1 MLHCGRDTFV
11 IMKKKVLI
19 FEDNKTFSDSLQ
31 MLVNSTD
38 DIECPNTYID
48 PTFILEA
55 ISAHNPD
62 MLLMDIDMPKMNGI
76 EAVEMVRKRYPD
88 LPIVMQT
95 IFEQDDKIYN
105 AVIAGANGYILKKA
119 SPQKY
124 LESIRDVM
132 NGGAPMSALVANKVL
147 KLMQNP
153 PKQKGEEFNLT
164 PKEVDVL
171 KELVDGLS
179 YKMIAAKLAIT
190 YTTVN
195 SHVKKIYNKLHVHSA
210 AEAVSKALKE
220 NILALTALAW
230 LASESRD
237 IFQLFTHV

>member
-1 MLHCGRDTFV
+1 
-11 IMKKKVLI
+11 MKKKVLI

-31 MLVNSTD
+31 MLINSTED
-38 DIECPNTYID
+38 LECPNTYID

-55 ISAHNPD
+55 ISTHNPD
-62 MLLMDIDMPKMNGI
+62 MLLMDIDMPKMTGI
-76 EAVEMVRKRYPD
+76 EAVQMVRKRYPD

-105 AVIAGANGYILKKA
+105 AVISGANGYILKKA

-179 YKMIAAKLAIT
+179 YKMIAAKLSIT

-195 SHVKKIYNKLHVHSA
+195 SHVKKIYSKLHVHNA
-210 AEAVSKALKE
+210 AEAVSKAIKE
-220 NILALTALAW
+220 NILSLTALVW
-230 LASESRD
+230 LASESREM
-237 IFQLFTHV
+237 LSLLNYA

>member
-1 MLHCGRDTFV
+1 
-11 IMKKKVLI
+11 MKKKVLI
-19 FEDNKTFSDSLQ
+19 FEDNKSFADSLQ
-31 MLVNSTD
+31 LLINSTD
-38 DIECPNTYID
+38 DIECPNTYVD

-62 MLLMDIDMPKMNGI
+62 MLLMDIDMPKMSGI

-105 AVIAGANGYILKKA
+105 AVIAGANGYLLKKTT
-119 SPQKY
+119 PQKY
-124 LESIRDVM
+124 LEAIRDVID
-132 NGGAPMSALVANKVL
+132 GGAPMSALVANKVL

-153 PKQKGEEFNLT
+153 PKKKGQEFKLT
-164 PKEVDVL
+164 PKETDVL

-179 YKMIAAKLAIT
+179 YKMIAEKLAIT

-195 SHVKKIYNKLHVHSA
+195 SHVKKIYSKLHVHNA

-220 NILALTALAW
+220 NILSLSALVW
-230 LASESRD
+230 LAGESREF
-237 IFQLFTHV
+237 IHVLSNI